1 MLLIMHHIAL
11 CTTCITLL
19 NYGNLL
25 HIQVDY
31 AKPKMEVQAEQEVQ
45 WVLEGPQASSC
56 KDTNIFVIKSSPGA
70 SNHYP

>member
-1 MLLIMHHIAL
+1 MLLIMHHIVL

-45 WVLEGPQASSC
+45 LVFEGP
-56 KDTNIFVIKSSPGA
+56 
-70 SNHYP
+70 